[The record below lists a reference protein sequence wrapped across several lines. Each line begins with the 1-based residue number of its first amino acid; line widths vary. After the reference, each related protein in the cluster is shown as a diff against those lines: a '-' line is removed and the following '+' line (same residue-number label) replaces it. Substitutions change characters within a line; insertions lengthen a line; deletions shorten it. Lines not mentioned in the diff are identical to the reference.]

1 MAGHASAC
9 AFVGSRKVPSNHAR
23 TAGEKRSGLTQS
35 AYGRART
42 RAAGR
47 GGADRMRPVASP
59 LTRLVFVVAAAS
71 ILVVTSATIA
81 PAASVRGASAP
92 DQIVLRGS
100 VVVPRGADV

>member
-1 MAGHASAC
+1 
-9 AFVGSRKVPSNHAR
+9 
-23 TAGEKRSGLTQS
+23 
-35 AYGRART
+35 
-42 RAAGR
+42 
-47 GGADRMRPVASP
+47 MRPVASP

-100 VVVPRGADV
+100 VVVPRGADVGEVVVLRGSARPRCASANLSPRRRFRASV